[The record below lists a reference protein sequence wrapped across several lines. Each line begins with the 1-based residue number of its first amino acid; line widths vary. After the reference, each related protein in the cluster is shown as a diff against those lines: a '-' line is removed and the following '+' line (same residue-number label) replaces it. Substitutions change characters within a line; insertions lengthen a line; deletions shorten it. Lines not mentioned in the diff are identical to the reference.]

1 MVRRL
6 ISSMRQHDHWFSEWW
21 SSVLLVVVG
30 IYGLCVPNSF
40 IIQQS
45 FIDGFLQF
53 FPFDVWQW
61 LFIVFGLF
69 QFTALRCESIIG
81 RGVAAF
87 FASSL
92 LIWGTL
98 NILVYGQWHFSLVAW
113 GIFAVIN
120 LYALYRIARGIEK
133 RYELL

>member
-1 MVRRL
+1 
-6 ISSMRQHDHWFSEWW
+6 WW
-21 SSVLLVVVG
+21 SSILLMVVG

-45 FIDGFLQF
+45 FIDGFLKF
-53 FPFDVWQW
+53 FLFDVWQW

-87 FASSL
+87 FCVL
-92 LIWGTL
+92 
-98 NILVYGQWHFSLVAW
+98 F
-113 GIFAVIN
+113 IN
-120 LYALYRIARGIEK
+120 LGNVECCFLRSMAFQLGRVGNICSD
-133 RYELL
+133 

>member
-1 MVRRL
+1 MVKRL
-6 ISSMRQHDHWFSEWW
+6 LNSMKTHDHWFAEWW
-21 SSVLLVVVG
+21 NSILLVVVG
-30 IYGLCVPNSF
+30 VYGLCVPNSF

-69 QFTALRCESIIG
+69 QFTALRRESMIG

-87 FASSL
+87 FSSSL

-113 GIFAVIN
+113 GVFASIN
-120 LYALYRIARGIEK
+120 LYALYRIAKGIEK
-133 RYELL
+133 YHELL